1 MKQKLS
7 LFFILFALISIFLQA
22 QETSNSNDF
31 DALMQEKTKHDSIIL
46 SQTSPDNI
54 FDPNTNT
61 QSRVNYNNMYRSG
74 ESMQK
79 TWPFLILLIIAFILV
94 IVLLIIQFSLRK
106 RLKTI
111 QMIEEKKSQH
121 KTRTLL
127 KSIETQKQDLLRL
140 RNIESNYR
148 SMQATQEQLKE
159 KVKKSEL
166 LQKAIIALKYPVV
179 LTNLHGIIIFC
190 NLEFAEMHGHKA
202 SDFLGK
208 KISTVFP
215 EGAKIMN
222 TIDNRQDWENKVLK
236 VVTRHKN
243 GTENNL
249 YCKSALLLDAD
260 NKPSSILTT
269 FDAIPEVSQD
279 ESTVEYEKTCK
290 EKLKIFENI
299 QDVYYEVS
307 INGYIKEISHSI
319 SKISDI
325 PREELIG
332 KEMKILYA
340 NDEQRKNFVAAL
352 KKEQDLNDYEI
363 SLKGK
368 NGSVVPCTIT
378 ARLLL
383 DDDKMPSSIVG
394 SIRKISQRNKVE
406 EISNK
411 AIEDLKIV
419 NKDLL
424 DFAYITSHDLK
435 SPLRAIN
442 TLANWVMMDEE
453 NKMSEEAK
461 GQMQLLI
468 NRTERMHNLIDAIF
482 DYTNIVSFEGE
493 KSNVE
498 MNKMLAGLQNRMQI
512 PNNISIKVQ
521 ENIPSL
527 YFEKSRIEQVFEN
540 LIDNSIKFMDKDK
553 GLIVIEWAER
563 PKEYEFS
570 VTDNGPGID
579 PKYFDKVFQIFQTLK
594 PRDEVE
600 GVGIGLAIVRKII
613 TKYGGKIW
621 LKSEPGKGLAVSFII
636 PKNGNLES
644 V

>member
-1 MKQKLS
+1 MNQKFS
-7 LFFILFALISIFLQA
+7 LLLVIFVLFSVILQA
-22 QETSNSNDF
+22 QQTSNNDDF
-31 DALMQEKTKHDSIIL
+31 DVLLQEKAKRDSIIL
-46 SQTSPDNI
+46 SRTSPDNV
-54 FDPNTNT
+54 FNPTTNT
-61 QSRVNYNNMYRSG
+61 QSRINYNNMSRSG

-79 TWPFLILLIIAFILV
+79 TWPLLILLITAFILV

-111 QMIEEKKSQH
+111 QVIEDKKSQH

-166 LQKAIIALKYPVV
+166 LQKAIIAIKYPVV
-179 LTNLHGIIIFC
+179 LTDLKGIIVFC

-202 SDFLGK
+202 SDLLGK
-208 KISTVFP
+208 KISTIFP
-215 EGAKIMN
+215 VGAKIMN
-222 TIDNRQDWENKVLK
+222 TIDNQQDWENKVLE
-236 VVTRHKN
+236 VVTKHRD

-249 YCKSALLLDAD
+249 YSKSSLLLDAD

-269 FDAIPEVSQD
+269 YDIIPDVSQN
-279 ESTVEYEKTCK
+279 EISAEYEKVSK

-299 QDVYYEVS
+299 QEVYYEVS
-307 INGYIKEISHSI
+307 INGFIKEISHSI
-319 SKISDI
+319 SGISDI

-332 KEMKILYA
+332 KEMKVLYA
-340 NDEQRKNFVAAL
+340 DDEQRKNFVAAL

-363 SLKGK
+363 NLKGK

-378 ARLLL
+378 AKLLL
-383 DDDKMPSSIVG
+383 DEDKMPSLIVG
-394 SIRKISQRNKVE
+394 SIRKISRIKAE
-406 EISNK
+406 EDKSIK
-411 AIEDLKIV
+411 AMEDLKIV

-482 DYTNIVSFEGE
+482 DYTNIVSFDGE
-493 KSNVE
+493 KSNVD
-498 MNKMLAGLQNRMQI
+498 MNRMLSGLQSRMKI
-512 PNNISIKVQ
+512 PANISIKVK

-527 YFEKSRIEQVFEN
+527 FFEKSRIEQVFEN
-540 LIDNSIKFMDKDK
+540 LIENSIKFMDKDR
-553 GLIVIEWAER
+553 GVVVIEWAER

-600 GVGIGLAIVRKII
+600 GVGIGMAIVRKII

-621 LKSEPGKGLAVSFII
+621 LKSEPGKGLTVSFII
-636 PKNGNLES
+636 PKNGNLLS